1 MATMLIDHAGFILFP
16 QCIGLRV
23 VGRIAFPL
31 YCFLLI
37 EGYTHTRNI
46 YKYLLRLGIF
56 AVISEIPFDIGFFG
70 GWFVPGHQN
79 VFFTLLL
86 GILAIYCMDRI
97 RTKFG
102 REGYIVSY
110 VAAVAIGFAAEFL
123 HTDYGLEGV
132 LAIAIMYELRHSKV
146 LQSVSF
152 ALITS
157 FGSSIQAFSVF
168 SVVPLCLYNGEKG
181 YSSRVL
187 QYVFYLFYP
196 VHILVLYWILKMNI
210 I

>member
-1 MATMLIDHAGFILFP
+1 
-16 QCIGLRV
+16 
-23 VGRIAFPL
+23 
-31 YCFLLI
+31 
-37 EGYTHTRNI
+37 
-46 YKYLLRLGIF
+46 
-56 AVISEIPFDIGFFG
+56 
-70 GWFVPGHQN
+70 
-79 VFFTLLL
+79 
-86 GILAIYCMDRI
+86 
-97 RTKFG
+97 
-102 REGYIVSY
+102 
-110 VAAVAIGFAAEFL
+110 
-123 HTDYGLEGV
+123 
-132 LAIAIMYELRHSKV
+132 MYELRHSKV